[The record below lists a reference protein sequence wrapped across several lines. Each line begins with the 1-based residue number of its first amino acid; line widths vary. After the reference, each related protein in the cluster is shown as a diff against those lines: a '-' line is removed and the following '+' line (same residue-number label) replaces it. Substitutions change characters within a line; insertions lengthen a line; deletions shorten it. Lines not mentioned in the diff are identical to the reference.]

1 MPLGIDVA
9 DPKVWAGVALR
20 YWQLDIYFLPV
31 CEWTEDV
38 PPTPGSDN
46 KPPALESDKPEPHT
60 QESEKPAVEAA
71 EDSAPTQGS

>member
-1 MPLGIDVA
+1 MAFLFVRRQGFTTTFVPLGIDVA

-38 PPTPGSDN
+38 PAAAGSKDEPPT
-46 KPPALESDKPEPHT
+46 E
-60 QESEKPAVEAA
+60 ESEKPALTAA
-71 EDSAPTQGS
+71 ED